1 MNMKKRFTVATLAL
15 VMVLG
20 IAAGAVG
27 GMTISVDP
35 INIQVNGQT
44 FQPKDVNGNDVPV
57 FAYNGTTYAP
67 LRALAEAYGLTVGYD
82 AAANM
87 ATVTDPKAAGTTTPA
102 APSTPAAPLTA
113 SSTPVGAGTYS
124 FNAVTDVTGSTDDN
138 AKLAA
143 GTTFAN
149 GALTVVI
156 NDAKNGKVLQRVK
169 EGSVYCVQV
178 EKDQTSAL
186 EFTVTGTADVTVKA
200 ASTGGSNTS
209 MVGIVKLDGTKV
221 ANNEG
226 VEKVSGTSQT
236 TLTYTGLAAG
246 TYQIVSLET
255 DDETM
260 NRGVRI
266 HSVDITVK

>member
-1 MNMKKRFTVATLAL
+1 MKKRFTVATLAL

-20 IAAGAVG
+20 VAAGAVG
-27 GMTISVDP
+27 GMTIQVDP

-124 FNAVTDVTGSTDDN
+124 FNAATDVTGSTDDN

-169 EGSVYCVQV
+169 EGSVYCIQV

-209 MVGIVKLDGTKV
+209 MVGIVKLDGTLV
-221 ANNEG
+221 PNNEG
-226 VEKVSGTSQT
+226 VDRVSGTAPQA
-236 TLTYTGLAAG
+236 LTYTGLAAG

-255 DDETM
+255 DDDNM

-266 HSVDITVK
+266 HNVDITVK

>member
-1 MNMKKRFTVATLAL
+1 MKMKKRFTVATLAL
-15 VMVLG
+15 VMLLG

-102 APSTPAAPLTA
+102 APSAPSAPLTA
-113 SSTPVGAGTYS
+113 TSTAVGAGTYS
-124 FNAVTDVTGSTDDN
+124 FNAATDVTGSTDDN
-138 AKLAA
+138 AKLPA
-143 GTTFAN
+143 GTTYAN

-156 NDAKNGKVLQRVK
+156 NDTKNGKVLQRVK
-169 EGSVYCVQV
+169 DGSVYCIQV

-209 MVGIVKLDGTKV
+209 MVGIVKLDGTIV
-221 ANNEG
+221 PNNEG
-226 VEKVSGTSQT
+226 VDRVSGTSPKA
-236 TLTYTGLAAG
+236 LTYTGLAAG
-246 TYQIVSLET
+246 TYQIVSLQT
-255 DDETM
+255 DDDNM

>member
-1 MNMKKRFTVATLAL
+1 MKKRFTVTTLAL
-15 VMVLG
+15 VMILG

-27 GMTISVDP
+27 GMTIQVDP
-35 INIQVNGQT
+35 INIQVNGQV
-44 FQPKDVNGNDVPV
+44 FQPKDVNGKDVPV

-82 AAANM
+82 AAQNM
-87 ATVTDPKAAGTTTPA
+87 ATVTDPKAAATTPA
-102 APSTPAAPLTA
+102 PAEPSAPATLTA
-113 SSTPVGAGTYS
+113 SGTPVGAGTYT
-124 FNAVTDVTGSTDDN
+124 FNAATDVTGSTDDN

-156 NDAKNGKVLQRVK
+156 NNTKNGKVLQRVK
-169 EGSVYCVQV
+169 DGSVYCIQV
-178 EKDQTSAL
+178 EKDQTAAL

-226 VEKVSGTSQT
+226 KDTVSGTAVT
-236 TLTYTGLAAG
+236 DLTYTGLAAG

-266 HSVDITVK
+266 HGVEIVVK

>member
-1 MNMKKRFTVATLAL
+1 MKKRFSVATLAL
-15 VMVLG
+15 VMILG

-27 GMTISVDP
+27 GMTIQVDP

-87 ATVTDPKAAGTTTPA
+87 ATVTDPSKVPA
-102 APSTPAAPLTA
+102 APSAPSAPAAPLTA

-124 FNAVTDVTGSTDDN
+124 FNAATDVKGSTDDN
-138 AKLAA
+138 AKLSA

-156 NDAKNGKVLQRVK
+156 NDTKNGKVVQRVK
-169 EGSVYCVQV
+169 DGSVYCIQV

-186 EFTVTGTADVTVKA
+186 EFTVTGTADVTVNA
-200 ASTGGSNTS
+200 ASTGGSNDS

-226 VEKVSGTSQT
+226 KDVVSGTKTT

-255 DDETM
+255 DDDNM

-266 HSVDITVK
+266 HTVDITVK

>member
-1 MNMKKRFTVATLAL
+1 MKKRFTVTTLVL
-15 VMVLG
+15 VMILG

-27 GMTISVDP
+27 GMTIQVDP
-35 INIQVNGQT
+35 INIQVNGQV

-82 AAANM
+82 AANNM
-87 ATVTDPKAAGTTTPA
+87 ATVTDPKAAGTTTP
-102 APSTPAAPLTA
+102 TPAESSAPVTLTA

-124 FNAVTDVTGSTDDN
+124 FNAATDVTGSTDDN

-156 NDAKNGKVLQRVK
+156 NDTKNGKVVQRVK
-169 EGSVYCVQV
+169 DGNVYCIQV

-186 EFTVTGTADVTVKA
+186 EFTVTGTADVTVKV

-226 VEKVSGTSQT
+226 KDTVSGTSVT
-236 TLTYTGLAAG
+236 ALTYTGLEAG

-255 DDETM
+255 DDESM

-266 HSVDITVK
+266 HNVDITVK